1 MVVWPKVPP
10 AREGRGGSKY
20 HPDYPPVGGVVKISW
35 SGRRHY
41 PPRRGR
47 GGVVC
52 EIWMSWETKFTNSQI
67 LKYYPPDGVV
77 VGVVLFRGWGGTG
90 G

>member
-35 SGRRHY
+35 SGRRY
-41 PPRRGR
+41 YPPVGGGSMRNLDVLGDEIYKFSDFEVLPPRRGGSR
-47 GGVVC
+47 GG
-52 EIWMSWETKFTNSQI
+52 TF
-67 LKYYPPDGVV
+67 
-77 VGVVLFRGWGGTG
+77 
-90 G
+90 